1 MNLYKI
7 IDALHEAK
15 TADTV
20 FLALNH
26 VPTSNLKDMKK
37 NDTLHLKPPQK
48 RTRRLA
54 LMRKEFD
61 HLPDKITITWTVE
74 AIKDR
79 DDERDELTRNDC
91 RQILDIMF
99 RHHDANIGINWEI
112 IDLEIENFYKEK
124 ELA

>member
-1 MNLYKI
+1 
-7 IDALHEAK
+7 
-15 TADTV
+15 
-20 FLALNH
+20 
-26 VPTSNLKDMKK
+26 
-37 NDTLHLKPPQK
+37 
-48 RTRRLA
+48 
-54 LMRKEFD
+54 MRKAPD

-79 DDERDELTRNDC
+79 DYERDELTRNDC